1 MQYSASDNNDSVRD
15 VTVAKGNQRY
25 IFLGFDGSCAVVAHL
40 VRCCCRRRLLLFLL
54 QLLLLLSVDGP
65 PSSSFGPTI
74 SLLFVEEV
82 SSFASIL
89 SKRAN
94 REI

>member
-1 MQYSASDNNDSVRD
+1 
-15 VTVAKGNQRY
+15 
-25 IFLGFDGSCAVVAHL
+25 
-40 VRCCCRRRLLLFLL
+40 LLFLL